1 MLQYNT
7 KQTSLPMPEYG
18 RHIQQMVDHCLT
30 IEDRQER
37 NLCAQGIIATICN
50 LFPQQKTNPE
60 WRAKLWDHLA
70 IMSNFKLDIDYPGEV
85 PTPESLASRPEPM
98 KVPKQ
103 NIRYRM
109 YGHNVEQM
117 IDSAIAMNPDDPDRN
132 EFVILIANH
141 MKKLMLAEN
150 PEAATD
156 ERIFKDLANMSHG
169 MLQLFTETTRLRE
182 FEMVA
187 APTTSKKKKRKR

>member
-1 MLQYNT
+1 
-7 KQTSLPMPEYG
+7 MPEYG

-37 NLCAQGIIATICN
+37 NLCAQGIINTICN
-50 LFPQQKTNPE
+50 LFPQQKVNPE

-70 IMSNFKLDIDYPGEV
+70 IMSNFQLDIDYPGEV

-103 NIRYRM
+103 DIRYRV

-117 IDSAIAMNPDDPDRN
+117 IDAAISMNADDPDRN

-141 MKKLMLAEN
+141 MKKLMVAEN

-156 ERIFKDLANMSHG
+156 ERIFKDLAMMSHG
-169 MLQLFTETTRLRE
+169 MLQLFPETTRLHE

-187 APTTSKKKKRKR
+187 APVASKKKKRKR